1 MSFMNAGPLVSV
13 IIPSY
18 NAGGYVAE
26 AVASVLVQT
35 YQPLEIILIND
46 GSTDDTD
53 EVLLRYV
60 GKMRYFYQPNR
71 GLSATRNRAIA
82 LARGELIAFLDADD
96 VWLPEK
102 LARQVDCLTQNPR
115 IGLVHT
121 NYVKLYSDTGIHSP
135 HEPLNITDGRCY
147 TRLVLGNV
155 LLVSSVVLRRE
166 CLDRV
171 GVFDEKIPQ
180 RTCEDYDLWL
190 RIARHFEFAY
200 IPEALML
207 YRRHAGNMSNKTHA
221 MIGDELYVVKKALK
235 ADPPLLAQV
244 GKQAVH
250 RHLAELLFNLGYLCF
265 NEGDLTEAGFHFR
278 RALRF
283 RHSPYIF
290 MLWVATF
297 LPIDV
302 VTKLRSFKQSLARQ
316 SHTALGKRFRAGR

>member
-1 MSFMNAGPLVSV
+1 MTPTKG
-13 IIPSY
+13 
-18 NAGGYVAE
+18 
-26 AVASVLVQT
+26 
-35 YQPLEIILIND
+35 ILLPYI
-46 GSTDDTD
+46 
-53 EVLLRYV
+53 
-60 GKMRYFYQPNR
+60 GKIRYFYQPNR
-71 GLSATRNRAIA
+71 GLPATRNRAIA
-82 LARGELIAFLDADD
+82 LARGEYIAFLDADD

-121 NYVKLYSDTGIHSP
+121 NYVRPYDDTGIRLPRNSP
-135 HEPLNITDGRCY
+135 DITEGRCY

-171 GVFDEKIPQ
+171 GVFDEEIPQ

-190 RIARHFEFAY
+190 RIARHFEYAY

-207 YRRHAGNMSNKTHA
+207 YRRHAGNMSNDTCA
-221 MIGDELYVVKKALK
+221 MVEDELFVVNKALK
-235 ADPPLLAQV
+235 ADPSLLAQV

-250 RHLAELLFNLGYLCF
+250 EHLADLLFTLGYHCF
-265 NEGDLTEAGFHFR
+265 NDGDLTEAGFYFR

-290 MLWVATF
+290 MLWAATF
-297 LPIDV
+297 LSNDV
-302 VTKLRSFKQSLARQ
+302 VTKLRSFKQSVQ
-316 SHTALGKRFRAGR
+316 ERAIRHSSNVSESGMTRRAPQ